1 MKWNVETN
9 DFLYDS
15 KKNIIR
21 VDNPPEFLLGEPDY
35 DEVIHLAFP
44 IPLNKFILV
53 NCCKFNELSNF
64 IFEKDGIT
72 ITLEINGK
80 YHYNDVEIFWLN
92 ELQQIWRSIKKSE
105 LNIDLT
111 DIVNH
116 IKKKT
121 VSVFFLYPY
130 LFFISS
136 SA

>member
-53 NCCKFNELSNF
+53 NCCKFNELPNF
-64 IFEKDGIT
+64 NFEKDGIT

-80 YHYNDVEIFWLN
+80 YRCNNVEIFWLN

-105 LNIDLT
+105 LDIDLT

-116 IKKKT
+116 I
-121 VSVFFLYPY
+121 
-130 LFFISS
+130 
-136 SA
+136 